1 MSNFTRSLDLVPRC
15 SFFFFFGY
23 FDRWNLWLSKKSGGN
38 SVKFCKEKPSI
49 DFFLHKKII
58 SREKYEFVISSW

>member
-15 SFFFFFGY
+15 SFFFFFLVILTSG
-23 FDRWNLWLSKKSGGN
+23 LWLSKKSGGN